1 MLLTIYYRKG
11 CIKSRFLRAVLRV
24 MDWDLREADADDP
37 KFQSELIQLKENA
50 GSGNAPIT
58 PAIYTPEAYT
68 HELYC
73 MIEYLNERSPISLY
87 PDQPSMRLY
96 ARTVLHRVLRSL
108 STVWPA
114 YRENRDPAPLL
125 AYYDE
130 FEELIADVVRNHM
143 GLRSDAESKET
154 RPGYVELLLF
164 ALLIEV
170 NHERPIENKAIL
182 PWFRTLASRGLFQDL
197 VAEPN
202 AIYLQV

>member
-1 MLLTIYYRKG
+1 MQITIFYRRG

-24 MDWDLREADADDP
+24 MDWELREADADVP
-37 KFQSELIQLKENA
+37 QFQNELIQLKEKTGN
-50 GSGNAPIT
+50 GSAPIT
-58 PAIYTPEAYT
+58 PAIFTPEAYS

-73 MIEYLNERSPISLY
+73 LIEYLNDRSPISLY
-87 PDQPSMRLY
+87 PDQPSTRLG
-96 ARTVLHRVLRSL
+96 ARTMLHRVLRSL

-130 FEELIADVVRNHM
+130 IEDLITGVAKNHM
-143 GLRSDAESKET
+143 GLRSDSESKDT

-170 NHERPIENKAIL
+170 NDIKPIENKAIL
-182 PWFRTLASRGLFQDL
+182 SWFNTLASRSLFLDL
-197 VAEPN
+197 VAEPSS
-202 AIYLQV
+202 AYLPI